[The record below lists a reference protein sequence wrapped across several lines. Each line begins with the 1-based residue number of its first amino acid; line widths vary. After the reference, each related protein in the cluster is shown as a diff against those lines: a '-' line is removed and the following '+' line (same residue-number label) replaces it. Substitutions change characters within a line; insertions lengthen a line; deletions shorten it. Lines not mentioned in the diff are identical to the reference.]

1 MATSKKIYSRQVTF
15 DVCLPFYCSN
25 INNDNDNENNKSN
38 KLDVSDKNSEF
49 CFKSSL
55 VKLHPFEFSLEVH
68 PRGYGEENSEYVSV
82 FLVNTITPPPVPK
95 DLSDYRVSYCISL
108 LSVDEKDNE
117 RLPKKGYTRY
127 HNQHHHHHHRR
138 HIIIIIIIIIHH

>member
-1 MATSKKIYSRQVTF
+1 MATSKKIYSKQVTF
-15 DVCLPFYCSN
+15 DVCLPFYYSN
-25 INNDNDNENNKSN
+25 INENERN
-38 KLDVSDKNSEF
+38 KLDVSDKISEF

-68 PRGYGEENSEYVSV
+68 PRGYGEENGEYVSV

-108 LSVDEKDNE
+108 LSADEKDHE

-127 HNQHHHHHHRR
+127 HHHHHHH
-138 HIIIIIIIIIHH
+138 HLHHYHDYYYY

>member
-1 MATSKKIYSRQVTF
+1 MATSKKIYSKQVTF
-15 DVCLPFYCSN
+15 DVCLPFYYSN
-25 INNDNDNENNKSN
+25 INDNETKSN
-38 KLDVSDKNSEF
+38 KLDVNDKTEF

-68 PRGYGEENSEYVSV
+68 PRGYGEENGEYVSV

-108 LSVDEKDNE
+108 LSADEKDHE

-127 HNQHHHHHHRR
+127 HH
-138 HIIIIIIIIIHH
+138 HIIIIIIIIINH